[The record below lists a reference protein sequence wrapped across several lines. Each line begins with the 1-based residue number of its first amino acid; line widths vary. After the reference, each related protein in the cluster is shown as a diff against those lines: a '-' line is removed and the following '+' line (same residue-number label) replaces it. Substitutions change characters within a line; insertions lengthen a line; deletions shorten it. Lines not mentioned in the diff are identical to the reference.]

1 MPVQADAPPR
11 ALATPEAPLRLRVDR
26 HALGD
31 NWRAL
36 DRLSG
41 PASAGAAVKA
51 DAYGLG
57 AARVVPVLRDAGCR
71 DFFVAH
77 WSEVGELLSLL
88 PADAISVLHGPM
100 SAADI

>member
-1 MPVQADAPPR
+1 MKSPDAPPATLR
-11 ALATPEAPLRLRVDR
+11 LSLDGEALAA
-26 HALGD
+26 

-41 PASAGAAVKA
+41 TAAAGAAVKA

-57 AARVVPVLRDAGCR
+57 VATVVPVLREAGAR

-77 WSEVGELLSLL
+77 WGEVPGAAAPCP
-88 PADAISVLHGPM
+88 PAAHRRCCT
-100 SAADI
+100 AR